1 MDAPVKRLRLVP
13 LAIPLLIEQVLRH
26 LVGTV
31 NVFMLSNV
39 SDAVS
44 GAVGVA
50 NQILDV
56 VVIAFTLISAGGA
69 IVINQTLGAK
79 RYEEGAAISMNAV
92 SASVALGAAISLV

>member
-39 SDAVS
+39 SDA
-44 GAVGVA
+44 A
-50 NQILDV
+50 NMT
-56 VVIAFTLISAGGA
+56 A
-69 IVINQTLGAK
+69 
-79 RYEEGAAISMNAV
+79 
-92 SASVALGAAISLV
+92 